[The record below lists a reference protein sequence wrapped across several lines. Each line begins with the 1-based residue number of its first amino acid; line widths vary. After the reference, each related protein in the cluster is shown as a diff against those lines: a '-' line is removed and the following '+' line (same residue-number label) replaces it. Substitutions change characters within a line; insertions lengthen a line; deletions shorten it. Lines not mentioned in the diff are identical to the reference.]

1 MCVST
6 CPNVC
11 FHIPLCRF
19 QHAVV
24 WILTLVLLLAFAKAK
39 SYSAS
44 MDAEKLETLAL
55 RVLAEPPAFRV
66 RGEGTGV
73 YDEQGKLLDVIN
85 MTPDDALSDMYLH
98 VLEKLRKEGG
108 DFSRLDS
115 DYTLHIL
122 RQAKQKLSYG
132 HKKIADEIYAT
143 PVGSP
148 RTEAAG
154 DEGFQP
160 TRREEK
166 KLREPGALTVAQVLG
181 VSPALLDDV
190 VAEGLSVAAIKK
202 MHPGVTASQILIL
215 REHAGPAFQV
225 LQATGT
231 TAEEMGKKME
241 ALSGRGKDERRIRER
256 TRRRHGAPGY
266 GPGEPFGEAFP
277 DDAD

>member
-1 MCVST
+1 M
-6 CPNVC
+6 
-11 FHIPLCRF
+11 
-19 QHAVV
+19 
-24 WILTLVLLLAFAKAK
+24 WILTLVLLVAFAKAK
-39 SYSAS
+39 SYSS
-44 MDAEKLETLAL
+44 EMDPDKLPSLAKQ
-55 RVLAEPPAFRV
+55 VLSEPPAFRFT
-66 RGEGTGV
+66 GEGMGV
-73 YDEQGKLLDVIN
+73 FVDGKLVDVVSMNQDEAVQQLVHHLI
-85 MTPDDALSDMYLH
+85 
-98 VLEKLRKEGG
+98 EKLAEEGDGG

-115 DYTLHIL
+115 DYALHLL
-122 RQAKQKLSYG
+122 RQAKQKLSYA
-132 HKKIADEIYAT
+132 HKKIAEEIYAT

-160 TRREEK
+160 MRREEK

-241 ALSGRGKDERRIRER
+241 ALSGRGRDERRIRER

-277 DDAD
+277 DDDD